1 LYNQNLI
8 GSERVGLHSDWRSD
22 AVSAIF
28 STGRRSVDDQNATLL
43 ELGILLERLAKVQFE
58 IGEHL

>member
-8 GSERVGLHSDWRSD
+8 GNEQVGLHSDWRSD

-28 STGRRSVDDQNATLL
+28 STGARSVDDQDVTLL
-43 ELGILLERLAKVQFE
+43 ELGILLARLAKIQFE
-58 IGEHL
+58 IEGHL